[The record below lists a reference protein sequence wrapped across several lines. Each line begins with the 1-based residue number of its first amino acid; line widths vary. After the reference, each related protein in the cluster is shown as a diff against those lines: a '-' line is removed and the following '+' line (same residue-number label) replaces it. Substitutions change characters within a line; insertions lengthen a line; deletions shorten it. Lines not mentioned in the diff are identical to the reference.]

1 MRDHSPAL
9 DEIRPRL
16 QTVLGAAI
24 FALAL
29 LLVATVRPAFA
40 DRFGPPWQSKVIAP
54 NAASYQQPSTT
65 SPVVGKLD
73 QSSHVVVLGESTDA
87 NGNAWTQIVGGYV
100 PSNEIQEDYGE
111 WVAQVISPN
120 AINVYAEPDA
130 NSAIR
135 RDASNG
141 DLLRVV
147 GVSAGVNGDPS
158 IWWATTEGYVHLGT
172 LAQGTSNWAKQW
184 TLPNASEAP
193 NGWWAAVISDANV
206 RAGATTQ
213 APIVGQLYAG
223 NMVKVLSQA
232 QGENVQGSKIWYRI
246 DGGRYAGAWI
256 HSSLVQKVAPPQASL
271 APNPSGGNAGLWI
284 VVSKSNSTLTVIQNG
299 NPIFVTYTSLGVTGR
314 QTPSGVYGTYSK
326 YVADRM
332 TSSTVPDALNA
343 YNLPNVPWTQYYT
356 ESGAAI
362 HGAYWHDDFGG
373 PHSEG
378 CINLTWTDSWYVFN
392 LTKPIVLAGQ
402 ISAQAADGGATP
414 VVIVG

>member
-1 MRDHSPAL
+1 MDQLTDGVWHLAGFPA
-9 DEIRPRL
+9 
-16 QTVLGAAI
+16 
-24 FALAL
+24 
-29 LLVATVRPAFA
+29 
-40 DRFGPPWQSKVIAP
+40 
-54 NAASYQQPSTT
+54 
-65 SPVVGKLD
+65 
-73 QSSHVVVLGESTDA
+73 
-87 NGNAWTQIVGGYV
+87 
-100 PSNEIQEDYGE
+100 
-111 WVAQVISPN
+111 N

-246 DGGRYAGAWI
+246 RVTSSPPDAEAKIGDVGFV
-256 HSSLVQKVAPPQASL
+256 HSSIVRLDGPM
-271 APNPSGGNAGLWI
+271 PS
-284 VVSKSNSTLTVIQNG
+284 
-299 NPIFVTYTSLGVTGR
+299 
-314 QTPSGVYGTYSK
+314 
-326 YVADRM
+326 
-332 TSSTVPDALNA
+332 
-343 YNLPNVPWTQYYT
+343 
-356 ESGAAI
+356 
-362 HGAYWHDDFGG
+362 
-373 PHSEG
+373 
-378 CINLTWTDSWYVFN
+378 
-392 LTKPIVLAGQ
+392 
-402 ISAQAADGGATP
+402 ATP
-414 VVIVG
+414 RA